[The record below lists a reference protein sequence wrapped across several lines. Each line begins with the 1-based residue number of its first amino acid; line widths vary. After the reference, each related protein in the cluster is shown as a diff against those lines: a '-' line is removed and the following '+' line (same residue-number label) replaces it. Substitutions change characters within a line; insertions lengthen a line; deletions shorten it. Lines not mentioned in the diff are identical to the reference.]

1 MIVLWREDRG
11 ASQDVCNVGCCR
23 QTRPSVWAMPGPGR
37 WHWLH
42 CCTRLLAPVRHLLM
56 LPNIRPSDTDQLTS
70 IQDINLASSSFVI
83 PWSYFMTALWSS
95 CQASDKQAL
104 CSLHWLC
111 SLLHGWGVTGVNDG
125 NIILTLSHPLL
136 KIKIL
141 LFICNI
147 AVTNPIWP
155 HLPTMTWLTDTWSPS
170 MVLWPRDCW
179 WLSCAGCRLWLWP
192 LWRGRCLSDR
202 LQLTALHSAAAA
214 PTAALHSHSLQ
225 HCTDSEKADARPT
238 YSIST

>member
-1 MIVLWREDRG
+1 
-11 ASQDVCNVGCCR
+11 
-23 QTRPSVWAMPGPGR
+23 
-37 WHWLH
+37 
-42 CCTRLLAPVRHLLM
+42 M
-56 LPNIRPSDTDQLTS
+56 LPSICPSDTDQLTS

-83 PWSYFMTALWSS
+83 PWSYLMTALWSS

-147 AVTNPIWP
+147 DVTNPIWP
-155 HLPTMTWLTDTWSPS
+155 LIMPLSVSWHDSLTWSWFCGQEI
-170 MVLWPRDCW
+170 VGDW
-179 WLSCAGCRLWLWP
+179 
-192 LWRGRCLSDR
+192 
-202 LQLTALHSAAAA
+202 
-214 PTAALHSHSLQ
+214 AALGVDCDCDHYGEAVVCQTDCSWLLFTLLQQPPLQ
-225 HCTDSEKADARPT
+225 HCTHTHCSIAQTLAEKADARPT